1 MKCNFCSSEIK
12 TEIVEQK
19 FVEMPEE
26 KRVDTNDKI
35 REYLNVDKLEYINK
49 EYKEDLKDAGIYT
62 NYIENSQTH

>member
-1 MKCNFCSSEIK
+1 
-12 TEIVEQK
+12 
-19 FVEMPEE
+19 MPEE